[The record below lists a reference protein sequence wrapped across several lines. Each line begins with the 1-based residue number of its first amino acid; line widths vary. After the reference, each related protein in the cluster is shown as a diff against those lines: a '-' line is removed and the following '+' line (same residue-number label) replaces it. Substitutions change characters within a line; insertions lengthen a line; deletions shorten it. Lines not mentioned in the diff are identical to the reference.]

1 MSAKDPKRWLELLK
15 EAIDGVKCKADNI
28 SASFDSAADTV
39 KNLFKSSMTGNCS
52 IFWVGNGG
60 SAAICSHLSQD
71 MMNKLGIKSHYLN
84 DPSLMTCMAND
95 YGYENVY
102 AGPLSVYASEKDI
115 LIAISS
121 SGNSE
126 NILNAVEVAG
136 KKNMRIITLSG
147 MNEDNKLWNF
157 ESNVSFFI
165 QSDLYGIVEVS
176 HEAILHGV
184 IETLWLENQQK

>member
-1 MSAKDPKRWLELLK
+1 MSVKDPKEWLELLK
-15 EAIDGVKCKADNI
+15 DAIAGVKSKTGKV
-28 SASFDSAADTV
+28 SASFDDAANVV
-39 KNLFKSSMTGNCS
+39 KNMFKSSMDEGRS

-60 SAAICSHLSQD
+60 STAICSHLSQD
-71 MMNKLGIKSHYLN
+71 IMNKLGIKSHCFS

-102 AGPLSVYASEKDI
+102 ARPLTVHASENDI

-126 NILNAVEVAG
+126 NILNAVAVAR
-136 KKNMRIITLSG
+136 KKNMQIITLSG
-147 MNEDNKLWNF
+147 LNKNNKLWQIN
-157 ESNVSFFI
+157 SQASFFV
-165 QSDLYGIVEVS
+165 SSNLYGIVEVS

-184 IETLWLENQQK
+184 IETLWLEDQQK